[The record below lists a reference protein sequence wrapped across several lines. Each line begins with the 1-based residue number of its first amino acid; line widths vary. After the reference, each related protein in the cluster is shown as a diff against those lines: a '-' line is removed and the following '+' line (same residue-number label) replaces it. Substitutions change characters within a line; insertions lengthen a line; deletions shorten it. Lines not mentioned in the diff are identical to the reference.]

1 MDVTARDVM
10 ETAFF
15 TIQPHMT
22 ISEAARI
29 FKEASKVRMQRA
41 FGLIVTDGQGRLVG
55 MLSIYDILNLLR
67 PKHIHIWGEMHDIDL
82 SGYLE
87 EACRRAKPIQVG
99 DIMTPEIVSV
109 GPETHLLMVVDIMIK
124 KQIRRVPVVETEIVI
139 GVVYASTVFYHL
151 LERLVNVDTQL
162 AGTGAR
168 SSALCGLKVREAMR
182 RPVVHLER
190 DTAIVQAIKEM
201 IRFKVNSVVVANEK
215 NETLG
220 VVSRTDILGAY
231 YGGLP
236 IDIPLEHVMVSPV
249 IFCDINDSLDAAL
262 DKMRDMRV
270 SRLFVCQDVPNRALG
285 VLAYPD
291 ILGLLYRY
299 CHKCPRSMMRPKTRD
314 AGDKHVDY
322 FRVCELM
329 TPSVHERV
337 ETDSI
342 LKVMEKLLSAQI
354 NTVLIRG
361 ETGIPVGVV
370 STTDFVIA
378 YLHGIPPEEKIRSI
392 MSFPVRECNQDDP
405 LVTAIRKMVLADIH
419 NLYVYR
425 EHHQNIVGVLSLA
438 DIAKVR
444 SGSCR
449 ACLESRKIDAV
460 L

>member
-124 KQIRRVPVVETEIVI
+124 KQIRRVPVIETEIVI

-168 SSALCGLKVREAMR
+168 SSALCGLNVREAMR

-190 DTAIVQAIKEM
+190 HCNCAGHQGDDQVQGKFG
-201 IRFKVNSVVVANEK
+201 R
-215 NETLG
+215 
-220 VVSRTDILGAY
+220 
-231 YGGLP
+231 
-236 IDIPLEHVMVSPV
+236 
-249 IFCDINDSLDAAL
+249 
-262 DKMRDMRV
+262 
-270 SRLFVCQDVPNRALG
+270 
-285 VLAYPD
+285 
-291 ILGLLYRY
+291 
-299 CHKCPRSMMRPKTRD
+299 
-314 AGDKHVDY
+314 
-322 FRVCELM
+322 
-329 TPSVHERV
+329 
-337 ETDSI
+337 
-342 LKVMEKLLSAQI
+342 
-354 NTVLIRG
+354 RG
-361 ETGIPVGVV
+361 
-370 STTDFVIA
+370 
-378 YLHGIPPEEKIRSI
+378 R
-392 MSFPVRECNQDDP
+392 
-405 LVTAIRKMVLADIH
+405 
-419 NLYVYR
+419 
-425 EHHQNIVGVLSLA
+425 
-438 DIAKVR
+438 
-444 SGSCR
+444 
-449 ACLESRKIDAV
+449 
-460 L
+460 